1 MCCTVASI
9 LYIMLR
15 LELLIRCNWS
25 LNTNLMLKLLEKLL
39 SEDLTPFKFLS
50 VFSSYCYIF
59 LFFTLKFQIG
69 KKLFLKFGIYFTE
82 ITGRNFCDL
91 THFFSKFV
99 KISTR
104 KLFDIWPFAN
114 VFSCRNSLQGWESSP
129 YVLLIFQ
136 LVKICFKKVSTF
148 MILDFKL
155 LFSVLFF
162 TEQVVG
168 KVLF

>member
-15 LELLIRCNWS
+15 LQLLIRCHWS
-25 LNTNLMLKLLEKLL
+25 LKRNFILKLLKKLL
-39 SEDLTPFKFLS
+39 SEDLTPLKFLS

-91 THFFSKFV
+91 TLFFRNLWKF
-99 KISTR
+99 IPT
-104 KLFDIWPFAN
+104 N
-114 VFSCRNSLQGWESSP
+114 
-129 YVLLIFQ
+129 YLIFDH
-136 LVKICFKKVSTF
+136 SR
-148 MILDFKL
+148 M
-155 LFSVLFF
+155 FF
-162 TEQVVG
+162 LAETHSEDTISESHLPAFG
-168 KVLF
+168 

>member
-69 KKLFLKFGIYFTE
+69 KKLFLKFGILYGNYREKLLWF
-82 ITGRNFCDL
+82 NA
-91 THFFSKFV
+91 FFSKFV